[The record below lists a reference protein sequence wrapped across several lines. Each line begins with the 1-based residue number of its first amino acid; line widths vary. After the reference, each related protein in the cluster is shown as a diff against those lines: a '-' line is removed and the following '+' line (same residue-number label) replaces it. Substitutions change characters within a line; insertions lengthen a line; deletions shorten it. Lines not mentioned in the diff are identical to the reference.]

1 MWLGQQNVLVRE
13 VSLIRSDLIER
24 GPTVQ
29 CTSFSDLHHLHCIQ
43 SIVPMAVKVEF
54 INRLASSGLSVVEA
68 TSFVSPKWVPQ
79 MADHAEVM
87 AHIEWCPDV
96 SYPALTPNLK
106 GFEAAV
112 SMWNVCA

>member
-1 MWLGQQNVLVRE
+1 MQPNCFGIASPARCTIKVLLAL
-13 VSLIRSDLIER
+13 STFLFLL
-24 GPTVQ
+24 
-29 CTSFSDLHHLHCIQ
+29 CNQ
-43 SIVPMAVKVEF
+43 SIVPTAVKVEF

-87 AHIEWCPDV
+87 AQIERRPTV

-112 SMWNVCA
+112 SM

>member
-1 MWLGQQNVLVRE
+1 MTF
-13 VSLIRSDLIER
+13 IER

-29 CTSFSDLHHLHCIQ
+29 YTPFSDLHHLHCIQ
-43 SIVPMAVKVEF
+43 SIVPTAVKVEF

-96 SYPALTPNLK
+96 SYPVLTPNLK

>member
-1 MWLGQQNVLVRE
+1 M
-13 VSLIRSDLIER
+13 
-24 GPTVQ
+24 
-29 CTSFSDLHHLHCIQ
+29 
-43 SIVPMAVKVEF
+43 KVEF

-79 MADHAEVM
+79 MADHTEVM
-87 AHIEWCPDV
+87 AQIDRRPSV

-112 SMWNVCA
+112 SMWNFCESLHETIVCGKFLQSDSKVEREREVHACRQNCAHFHLSMVGQ